1 MYNLTK
7 TGKRIKGIRVSIGMT
22 QQKLAHEIPTSVNT
36 ISKVE
41 QGKRGMSIEL
51 LVDIATILGV
61 STDYLL
67 YGKASTLEK
76 TEMLT
81 LLKSQID
88 ELFEI
93 QLN

>member
-22 QQKLAHEIPTSVNT
+22 QQKLADEIPTSVNT